1 MKKNVL
7 KSLVCMGM
15 LLCLSACGK
24 MKVTVNENIE
34 TEYGK
39 ELDTATLYDAKQSD
53 EDVKVKE
60 VKGFDAKKIGE
71 QEITVVFVNG
81 DEKTTEEK
89 VKVNVKDTKAPEIK
103 FKKDKLEI
111 TAGDD
116 FNPASNIESV
126 KDPIDGDIKKSDD
139 KKITK
144 NGYIII
150 SDVDTKKVKDGYKV
164 KITAFDVNGNKA
176 EKEYTVNVKAK
187 SEEKPQAS
195 TSQPTSNGG
204 QAASTSQGGSA
215 SSGNTQAP
223 TSSASSTA
231 PANVCP
237 RTGQAPINPALS
249 CDTVLWEPDQPGFYN
264 PKIKFNSFK
273 EANQWGDEQMMNNPE
288 YYKKYSGYGAGNV
301 CTNDGYCDWGE
312 VVFY

>member
-39 ELDTATLYDAKQSD
+39 ELDTAALYDVKQSD

-81 DEKTTEEK
+81 DEKTAEEK

-195 TSQPTSNGG
+195 TSQPTS
-204 QAASTSQGGSA
+204 TSQGGGA

-223 TSSASSTA
+223 TSSTSST

-249 CDTVLWEPDQPGFYN
+249 CDTVLWPPDQPGYYI
-264 PKIKFNSFK
+264 PHIKFNTID
-273 EANQWGDEQMMNNPE
+273 EAYAWGDDQMMKKSE
-288 YYKKYSGYGAGNV
+288 YSDKYSGFVTGNL

-312 VVFY
+312 IAFY

>member
-111 TAGDD
+111 TEGDK

-126 KDPIDGDIKKSDD
+126 KDPIDGNIKKSDD

-144 NGYIII
+144 NGYIIT
-150 SDVDTKKVKDGYKV
+150 SDVDAKKVKDGYKV

-195 TSQPTSNGG
+195 TSQPTSNGR
-204 QAASTSQGGSA
+204 QTASTSQGGSA

-223 TSSASSTA
+223 TSSGSSA

-237 RTGQAPINPALS
+237 RTGLAPQDPSQS
-249 CDTVLWEPDQPGFYN
+249 CDAVLRWVGGEGSYN
-264 PKIKFNSFK
+264 PKTKFNTID
-273 EANQWGDEQMMNNPE
+273 EAYAWGDEQMMNNPE
-288 YYKKYSGYGAGNV
+288 YYKKFTGFGTSNV
-301 CTNDGYCDWGE
+301 CTNDGYCDWGQIY
-312 VVFY
+312 FYE